1 MEMINDTIRTKAV
14 ELTENQSVL
23 FADDNFILHKLS
35 SFSVAKAAPMWKI
48 EEAANGE
55 TTLGSEREP
64 SHRRANSAAR
74 REPRRPG
81 EPSVASVSGIALIV
95 QTDSGNGQE
104 SQKRLTVEGI
114 ALIAQTDGVDSGD
127 KLGL

>member
-35 SFSVAKAAPMWKI
+35 SISVAKAAPMWKI

-55 TTLGSEREP
+55 TTLG
-64 SHRRANSAAR
+64 
-74 REPRRPG
+74 
-81 EPSVASVSGIALIV
+81 L
-95 QTDSGNGQE
+95 
-104 SQKRLTVEGI
+104 
-114 ALIAQTDGVDSGD
+114 VDSKPYD
-127 KLGL
+127 LISSRPSTACTS